1 MMPIAGSSRSEHGT
15 RAPAGHAESYRRPA
29 TRRQA
34 GRSDTGSDSS
44 GCGSSADAICMPTLL
59 CADPNQDLCQIVARA
74 LGADGFRVTTAHDGE
89 TALRLLR
96 ERTPDLAILDVA
108 LPTRDGIAVLEAM
121 RTSASPAATVP
132 VILWSDVACG
142 ADQIDRARKL
152 GASALLRKPVPLDAL
167 VARVAKLLAR
177 ERDARASDAH
187 RSHRV
192 AALRGSLAEVPF
204 PALLH
209 QAHGLRANGV
219 LQLRSGEKRK
229 ELELRDGRPAAV
241 RSNVAN
247 ERLGEWLLK
256 SGRIEPAVLAESA
269 RRLLRGE
276 GLQGQ
281 ILVGMQVLSAE
292 DLSATLR
299 EQAEEKLL
307 EIFEWTSGEFA
318 LALGAQLARA
328 TALPLVRSAADVICQ
343 GVRSRFP
350 LARIDAVL
358 ASHTDD
364 TIVPSANPFY
374 SFQEIELGDD
384 ERKMLEAC
392 AKGPS
397 MKAVLAKSERVRR
410 VAYALLETGLL
421 ELRQGEL
428 FRRGLPAPVVR
439 LHTAGGPQRSAAAPA
454 ATPAATPTPRAAA
467 AAPVRETH
475 KRVVAPPA
483 AHPKPVPASE
493 QVIEEDHSHYAA
505 DHQQRAELTAL
516 LGRLANPSPFEKLG
530 VARDAAEDAI
540 RSAYMR
546 LAKETHPDRYAN
558 ASHAAREL
566 AEQAF
571 REVTRAYEALSD
583 PVRLAGYREDPLRDR
598 KESQALDE
606 AQRAIAAERE
616 FQRGEARLRSHD
628 WSGALTH
635 FERAV
640 ELYPDEGEYLAYCG
654 WAYYLTHGH
663 ADDVFRHAFALV
675 KKGAKLAPEREKP
688 YLFLG
693 RLCQAAGRLELAERM
708 FTKAVECRPDSIEA
722 LREMR
727 LLQMRRPKKGLLGR
741 LLGRKAEKPRGR
753 STKRD

>member
-1 MMPIAGSSRSEHGT
+1 
-15 RAPAGHAESYRRPA
+15 
-29 TRRQA
+29 
-34 GRSDTGSDSS
+34 
-44 GCGSSADAICMPTLL
+44 MPTLL
-59 CADPNQDLCQIVARA
+59 CADPSRELCQIVARA
-74 LGADGFRVTTAHDGE
+74 LGADGYRVITVHDGE
-89 TALRLLR
+89 AALAALR
-96 ERTPDLAILDVA
+96 ERTPDLVVLDVA
-108 LPTRDGIAVLEAM
+108 LPIRDGVAVLESM
-121 RTSASPAATVP
+121 RTSASPAAKVP
-132 VILWSDVACG
+132 VILWSDVACA
-142 ADQIDRARKL
+142 ADLVDRARKL

-167 VARVAKLLAR
+167 VARVGKLLAR
-177 ERDARASDAH
+177 ERDARAADAH
-187 RSHRV
+187 RSKRV
-192 AALRGSLAEVPF
+192 AALRGSLATIPF

-219 LQLRSGEKRK
+219 LQLRCGEKRK
-229 ELELRDGRPAAV
+229 EIELRDGRPAAV
-241 RSNVAN
+241 RSNVAH
-247 ERLGEWLLK
+247 ERLGEWLLR

-292 DLSATLR
+292 DLAAILR
-299 EQAEEKLL
+299 DQAEEKLL
-307 EIFEWTSGEFA
+307 EIFEWTEGEFA
-318 LALGAQLARA
+318 LALGAHLARA

-343 GVRSRFP
+343 GVRTRYP
-350 LARIDAVL
+350 LERIDAVL
-358 ASHTDD
+358 ASHAADAV
-364 TIVPSANPFY
+364 VPSANPFY
-374 SFQEIELGDD
+374 SFQEVELGDA
-384 ERKMLEAC
+384 ERKLLEAC
-392 AKGPS
+392 SGGP
-397 MKAVLAKSERVRR
+397 AVRAVQSKSERVRR

-421 ELRQGEL
+421 ELREGDL

-439 LHTAGGPQRSAAAPA
+439 LHAASGPPVRAKGHPEPEPVARVVRKTAVAPAAAKPKRAATRPAAPA
-454 ATPAATPTPRAAA
+454 PTPTPAAKAGP
-467 AAPVRETH
+467 
-475 KRVVAPPA
+475 
-483 AHPKPVPASE
+483 
-493 QVIEEDHSHYAA
+493 EDHSHYAA
-505 DHQQRAELTAL
+505 DHEQRAALTAL

-530 VARDAAEDAI
+530 VARDASDDAI
-540 RSAYMR
+540 RSAYMT
-546 LAKETHPDRYAN
+546 LAKETHPDRYSN
-558 ASHAAREL
+558 ASQAARDL

-583 PVRLAGYREDPLRDR
+583 PTRLAAYREDPLKDR
-598 KESQALDE
+598 REAQALEE

-628 WSGALTH
+628 WSGALGH

-722 LREMR
+722 LRELR
-727 LLQMRRPKKGLLGR
+727 LLQMRRPKRGLLGR
-741 LLGRKAEKPRGR
+741 LLGRKPEKPR
-753 STKRD
+753 KRD